1 MNRWSVL
8 GVLMILVGL
17 VVLFLMW
24 GFIVEFVET
33 VLKIIAVVIGILLVL
48 GGAAAIAFG
57 GRWRKRTVW
66 GPAPTNT

>member
-1 MNRWSVL
+1 MNRWSIL

-57 GRWRKRTVW
+57 GRWKRRAIW

>member
-8 GVLMILVGL
+8 GALMILLGL

-33 VLKIIAVVIGILLVL
+33 VLKIIAVVIGILLIL

-57 GRWRKRTVW
+57 GRWKRRTFW
-66 GPAPTNT
+66 GPSPTNT